1 MSYFTRAM
9 LIANGTITPVFQH
22 SEGRDLS
29 VTKVYQRL
37 IGSIKADPVA
47 VAKRRMDAMT
57 KTDKA
62 LSILRKA
69 GAL

>member
-9 LIANGTITPVFQH
+9 LIANGTITPVFAN
-22 SEGRDLS
+22 EGRDRS
-29 VTKVYQRL
+29 ATTVYQRL
-37 IGSIKADPVA
+37 IGSVKADPMA